1 MRASYIVAP
10 GQADA
15 QLVSLQTNKIV
26 DCILTNDSD
35 IVFLGGN
42 NVIIDFHWDRTCNL
56 VNQKHVKSV
65 MLKHCGDH
73 HAREILS
80 ECSIDSVEFASLR
93 AVIATFMGND
103 FVKTTKTKNITKDTL
118 FQYYLPHLVTRQRK
132 TFLYPPLLR
141 RLPKE

>member
-1 MRASYIVAP
+1 MLILKKLRASYIVAP
-10 GQADA
+10 GQAGA

-35 IVFLGGN
+35 ILFLGDN
-42 NVIIDFHWDRTCNL
+42 NVITDFQWDRTCNL
-56 VNQKHVKSV
+56 VNQEHVKSV

-93 AVIATFMGND
+93 AVFATFMGND
-103 FVKTTKTKNITKDTL
+103 FVKTTPKTNGIIKDMI
-118 FQYYLPHLVTRQRK
+118 FQYFHSK
-132 TFLYPPLLR
+132 LLKII
-141 RLPKE
+141 LLKKCW